1 MPQFL
6 DDLGVCLWGLPDL
19 LSERTSVPSPPPA
32 SRNGE
37 PGMEEAHDLYVQFED
52 GTLARLPSMQE
63 AIRMY
68 QYYER
73 EQIRQRE
80 GVKSCW
86 VVRPSDHQVVLGKAP
101 PNWSAEQLSA
111 TEPLTC

>member
-1 MPQFL
+1 
-6 DDLGVCLWGLPDL
+6 
-19 LSERTSVPSPPPA
+19 
-32 SRNGE
+32 
-37 PGMEEAHDLYVQFED
+37 MEEAHDLYVQFED

-63 AIRMY
+63 AIRIY